1 MSEASCLSTK
11 KKDAA
16 WGEFEGRILPS
27 RRFSSRKSSVAFCSF
42 GVRG

>member
-1 MSEASCLSTK
+1 MSFLSTK
-11 KKDAA
+11 KKEAT

-27 RRFSSRKSSVAFCSF
+27 WRFSSRKSSVAFYSF